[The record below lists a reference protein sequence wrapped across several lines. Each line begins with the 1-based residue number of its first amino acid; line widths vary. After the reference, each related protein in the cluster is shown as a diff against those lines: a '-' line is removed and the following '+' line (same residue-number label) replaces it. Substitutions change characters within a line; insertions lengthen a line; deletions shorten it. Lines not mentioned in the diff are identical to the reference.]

1 MNIIQAEKLVPQSQG
16 DWEKKQSRR
25 PHHRSALE
33 TWEQDLWMELTDPY
47 SPVGC
52 KLGPPWIRRVAEHP
66 TDTQSVWDPENLKS
80 RSMPRALRHVP
91 RAIPEQ

>member
-1 MNIIQAEKLVPQSQG
+1 
-16 DWEKKQSRR
+16 
-25 PHHRSALE
+25 
-33 TWEQDLWMELTDPY
+33 MELTDPY